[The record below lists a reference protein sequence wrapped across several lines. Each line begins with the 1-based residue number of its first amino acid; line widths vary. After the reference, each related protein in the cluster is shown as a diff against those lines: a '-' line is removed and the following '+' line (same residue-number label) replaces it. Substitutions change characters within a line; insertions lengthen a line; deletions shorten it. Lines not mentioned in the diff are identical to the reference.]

1 VSDSATSS
9 SDATPAVD
17 ALLGAV
23 LAGRYRIEKLL
34 GSGGM
39 GSVYR
44 AEHVHMRK
52 AVAIKVL
59 HREMTYL
66 PEVVARF
73 EREAVAA
80 ARIEHPNVA
89 AATDFGRLDD
99 GAFYLVLE
107 YVEGQSL
114 RALMKEVKR
123 LPSER
128 ALHIARQI
136 AEALSAAHSAGIVH
150 RDLKPDN
157 VMLFERD
164 EDTDFVKVLDFGIA
178 KLSVEGGGQQQPL
191 TQLGSIF
198 GTPDYMAPEQAQ
210 GLPVDARAD
219 LYTLGV
225 LLYEMVAGKTPFTD
239 DDMVVV
245 LTRQLTM
252 DPPPLPADV
261 EPPLELLIRTLLAK
275 APEQRLPSA
284 ADLVHRI
291 DELLDG
297 GLHANISDTQA
308 AALRSFQ
315 SAASA
320 GQYSD
325 TVLNVPG
332 AAQWASGPATVPR
345 KRPLAGRL
353 TELLRARA
361 ASLAPLLRSSVAIG
375 GQPVPVWAM
384 LAFGTALVLSLILI
398 AAVVMGDGGGRTL
411 ADVAREGV
419 SAATGNESRRE
430 LAALLARAERGD
442 ATALAQLAA
451 RPEEER
457 SVEEWSALAR
467 GHAAIGQY
475 AASLKAYEKVL
486 SLEPKL
492 GQDPRLLA
500 DLRAAA
506 DAPATAAT
514 ALPLAAKLGATGADL
529 VYDVWSANRRNKANA
544 EVAKLAKSQ
553 LESDALRAQASP
565 ALLIALDL
573 GKSNSCGSYK
583 KLLPRA
589 VEHADA
595 RSVSSLKALT
605 ASRGCGF
612 LGLGDCYGCL
622 RGSKDL
628 AAALKSA
635 PTRPAPSFTVPT
647 VAPAP
652 SAAP

>member
-1 VSDSATSS
+1 MSDSARSTGA
-9 SDATPAVD
+9 ATPATD
-17 ALLGAV
+17 ALLGSV

-80 ARIEHPNVA
+80 ARIEHANVA

-114 RALMKEVKR
+114 RALMKEMKR
-123 LPSER
+123 LPSVR
-128 ALHIARQI
+128 ALHIAHQI
-136 AEALSAAHSAGIVH
+136 ADALNTAHSAGIVH

-157 VMLFERD
+157 VMLIDREG
-164 EDTDFVKVLDFGIA
+164 EPDFVKVLDFGIA
-178 KLSVEGGGQQQPL
+178 KLSVEGQGQQQPL

-219 LYTLGV
+219 LYTVGV
-225 LLYEMVAGKTPFTD
+225 LLYEMVAGTTPFSD

-245 LTRQLTM
+245 LTRQLTA

-261 EPPLELLIRTLLAK
+261 EPAFELLIRTLLAK
-275 APEQRLPSA
+275 APEQRLPNA
-284 ADLVHRI
+284 AELVRRI

-297 GLHANISDTQA
+297 GLNAPVSEQDA
-308 AALRSFQ
+308 AALRSFRA
-315 SAASA
+315 AAS
-320 GQYSD
+320 GVQFSD
-325 TVLNVPG
+325 TVLNLSG
-332 AAQWASGPATVPR
+332 AGKPTATVRR
-345 KRPLAGRL
+345 KKPWWGLGIADAV
-353 TELLRARA
+353 TSWVE
-361 ASLAPLLRSSVAIG
+361 SLGPLLRSSVAIG

-384 LAFGTALVLSLILI
+384 LAFGTASVVALILI
-398 AAVVMGDGGGRTL
+398 AALVMGDGGGRSL
-411 ADVAREGV
+411 AGAARDVVGGRT
-419 SAATGNESRRE
+419 SAENERE
-430 LAALLARAERGD
+430 LAALMERASRGD
-442 ATALAQLAA
+442 ATALAQLTA
-451 RPEEER
+451 RPESER
-457 SVEEWSALAR
+457 SIEEWRALGR
-467 GHAAIGQY
+467 GHAQLGQY
-475 AASLKAYEKVL
+475 PASLKAYEKAL
-486 SLEPKL
+486 ASDPKL
-492 GQDPRLLA
+492 SADAALLA
-500 DLRAAA
+500 DVRAAA
-506 DAPATAAT
+506 EDPAAAAG
-514 ALPLAAKLGATGADL
+514 ALQLAAKLGASGADL
-529 VYDVWSANRRNKANA
+529 IHDVWSANRRNKANA
-544 EVAKLAKSQ
+544 EIAKLAKSL
-553 LESDALRAQASP
+553 LESDALRRQASP

-573 GKSNSCGSYK
+573 GKPQACGSYK

-589 VEHADA
+589 VEHADV
-595 RSVSSLKALT
+595 RSAGTLKALT

-612 LGLGDCYGCL
+612 LGLMDCYGCL

-628 AAALKSA
+628 AAALKTA
-635 PTRPAPSFTVPT
+635 PTRAAPVFQATVP
-647 VAPAP
+647 APAP
-652 SAAP
+652 SQ

>member
-1 VSDSATSS
+1 
-9 SDATPAVD
+9 
-17 ALLGAV
+17 LLGAL
-23 LAGRYRIEKLL
+23 LAGRYRIESLL

-80 ARIEHPNVA
+80 ARIEHANVA
-89 AATDFGRLDD
+89 AATDFGRLED

-114 RALMKEVKR
+114 RALMKVEKR
-123 LPSER
+123 LSSVR

-136 AEALSAAHSAGIVH
+136 ADALNSAHSAGVVH

-157 VMLFERD
+157 VMLFEREGD
-164 EDTDFVKVLDFGIA
+164 PDFVKVLDFGIA
-178 KLSVEGGGQQQPL
+178 KLSVEGQGGQQPL

-198 GTPDYMAPEQAQ
+198 GTPEYMAPEQAQ
-210 GLPVDARAD
+210 GLPVDVRAD
-219 LYTLGV
+219 LYTVGV
-225 LLYEMVAGKTPFTD
+225 LLYEMVAGKSPFSD

-252 DPPPLPADV
+252 DPPPLPPEV
-261 EPPLELLIRTLLAK
+261 EPALEILIRTLLAK
-275 APEQRLPSA
+275 NPDHRLPSA
-284 ADLVHRI
+284 AALVQRI

-297 GLHANISDTQA
+297 ALTEPLSDTQA
-308 AALRSFQ
+308 AALRSFRGG
-315 SAASA
+315 ASA
-320 GQYSD
+320 GQFSD
-325 TVLNVPG
+325 TVLSLPG
-332 AAQWASGPATVPR
+332 AAQWSTGPATVPR
-345 KRPLAGRL
+345 KRPLGTRVA
-353 TELLRARA
+353 ELLRART
-361 ASLAPLLRSSVAIG
+361 SGLAPLLQSSVAIG

-384 LAFGTALVLSLILI
+384 LAFGTALVVALILI
-398 AAVVMGDGGGRTL
+398 AAVVVGGDGGRSL
-411 ADVAREGV
+411 ADVARGGV
-419 SAATGNESRRE
+419 RIVTSDERERE
-430 LAALLARAERGD
+430 LAILLERAGRGD

-451 RPEEER
+451 RPETER
-457 SVEEWSALAR
+457 SVEEWRALGR
-467 GHAAIGQY
+467 GHAELGQF
-475 AASLKAYEKVL
+475 AASVKAYEKAL
-486 SLEPKL
+486 SLDPKL

-514 ALPLAAKLGATGADL
+514 ALPLAAKLGAPGADL

-544 EVAKLAKSQ
+544 EVVKLAKAQ
-553 LESDALRAQASP
+553 LESEALRAQASP

-573 GKSNSCGSYK
+573 GKPSSCGNYK

-595 RSVSSLKALT
+595 RSASSLKALT
-605 ASRGCGF
+605 AARGCGF
-612 LGLGDCYGCL
+612 LGLMDCYACL

-635 PTRPAPSFTVPT
+635 PTRPAPTFAPAVTP
-647 VAPAP
+647 APAP
-652 SAAP
+652 SP